1 MPPFVA
7 AESHSRSSN
16 DPAMAPVR
24 KPLPADHSILNE
36 MLAIRLQQLELENGG
51 MEAFQPKTGIARG
64 TYYTI
69 VRGLGNPTFKT
80 MERIASSLNM
90 SVLELL
96 GFEVDDARRALKKSG
111 VDYDDLSAAISK
123 KNQADR
129 RVARQA
135 RSRKVG
141 G

>member
-1 MPPFVA
+1 
-7 AESHSRSSN
+7 
-16 DPAMAPVR
+16 MAPVR
-24 KPLPADHSILNE
+24 TPRSVDHSILNE
-36 MLAIRLQQLELENGG
+36 MLAIRLQQLEIESGG

-69 VRGLGNPTFKT
+69 VRGIGNPTFKT

-96 GFEVDDARRALKKSG
+96 GFEADDARRALKKSG
-111 VDYDDLSAAISK
+111 VDYDELTSAINK

-129 RVARQA
+129 RVARQT
-135 RSRKVG
+135 RSRKLG

>member
-1 MPPFVA
+1 MLF
-7 AESHSRSSN
+7 RS
-16 DPAMAPVR
+16 
-24 KPLPADHSILNE
+24 
-36 MLAIRLQQLELENGG
+36 LEAENGG

-96 GFEVDDARRALKKSG
+96 GFEVTDARRALKKSG
-111 VDYDDLSAAISK
+111 VSYDELMSAIGK

-129 RVARQA
+129 RMARHA
-135 RSRKVG
+135 RSRKLG

>member
-1 MPPFVA
+1 
-7 AESHSRSSN
+7 
-16 DPAMAPVR
+16 MAPVR
-24 KPLPADHSILNE
+24 KPLPPDHSILNE
-36 MLAIRLQQLELENGG
+36 MLAIRLQQLEVENGG

-111 VDYDDLSAAISK
+111 VDYDDLTSAITK

-129 RVARQA
+129 RVARQS

>member
-1 MPPFVA
+1 
-7 AESHSRSSN
+7 
-16 DPAMAPVR
+16 
-24 KPLPADHSILNE
+24 
-36 MLAIRLQQLELENGG
+36 
-51 MEAFQPKTGIARG
+51 
-64 TYYTI
+64 
-69 VRGLGNPTFKT
+69 

-135 RSRKVG
+135 RSRKVEG
-141 G
+141 